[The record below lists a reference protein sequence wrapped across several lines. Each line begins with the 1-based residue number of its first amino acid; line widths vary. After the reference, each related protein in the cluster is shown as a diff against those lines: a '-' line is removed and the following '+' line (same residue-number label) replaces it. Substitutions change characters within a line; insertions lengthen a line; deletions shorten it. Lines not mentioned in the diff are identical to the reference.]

1 MKGFVQGITKSVTR
15 AEQAFERAAT
25 KTAQQLSSPNAV
37 SQPDVDEAWQEFRDA
52 CRDTESIASDS
63 AREEFREHITK
74 CMQEAGMSKAEA
86 EKWFAQKWMDVQ
98 KLAEKGRKYGP
109 EAARS
114 AGSSVLRAFVFVA
127 ATVGAIGVY
136 FGIDANKQGD
146 QARQSLN
153 RGNLQLDQARMNIE
167 LSMSTEEFTSMGGT
181 LNIPNIPPEV
191 FSPPAAPAAAAPPPL
206 PAAAP
211 MPAAVAAIAQ
221 APVQVE
227 VQNGAST
234 YTGTTTVSQFYRA
247 VPQARPAIENHAF
260 HIEHGYDKPT
270 NWNQIVRD
278 AYEHQQQHHVNI
290 DVNAG
295 FASAHFHM

>member
-1 MKGFVQGITKSVTR
+1 
-15 AEQAFERAAT
+15 
-25 KTAQQLSSPNAV
+25 
-37 SQPDVDEAWQEFRDA
+37 
-52 CRDTESIASDS
+52 
-63 AREEFREHITK
+63 
-74 CMQEAGMSKAEA
+74 
-86 EKWFAQKWMDVQ
+86 
-98 KLAEKGRKYGP
+98 
-109 EAARS
+109 
-114 AGSSVLRAFVFVA
+114 
-127 ATVGAIGVY
+127 
-136 FGIDANKQGD
+136 
-146 QARQSLN
+146 
-153 RGNLQLDQARMNIE
+153 
-167 LSMSTEEFTSMGGT
+167 
-181 LNIPNIPPEV
+181 
-191 FSPPAAPAAAAPPPL
+191 
-206 PAAAP
+206 

-278 AYEHQQQHHVNI
+278 AYEHHVNI